1 MRILN
6 SALVAVASAAVLV
19 TGTGL
24 AAPANA
30 ASAISPG
37 IHAIKNVEYMNQAVD
52 ASGGTAVGFRLRG
65 GAPQRWDIAPMSDG
79 YAIRNQA
86 TGRYLGFNGSEAVLR
101 PTPTPWEMIPQLSG
115 RFEIEAVGDGR
126 ALTLTDGQNG
136 APVALENYTGRSDQQ
151 WYLQRL
157 DLL

>member
-1 MRILN
+1 MRVLN

-19 TGTGL
+19 TGAGL

-37 IHAIKNVEYMNQAVD
+37 IYQIKNVEYSAQVVD
-52 ASGGTAVGFRLRG
+52 GHGETAVGSREYE
-65 GAPQRWDIAPMSDG
+65 GARQHWDLAPMSDG

-86 TGRYLGFNGSEAVLR
+86 TGRYLSFNGSEAVLR
-101 PTPTPWEMIPQLSG
+101 MTPTPWEMIPQHSG
-115 RFEIEAVGDGR
+115 RFEIEAIGDGR

-136 APVALENYTGRSDQQ
+136 APVALETYTGRNDQQ
-151 WYLQRL
+151 WYFQRL